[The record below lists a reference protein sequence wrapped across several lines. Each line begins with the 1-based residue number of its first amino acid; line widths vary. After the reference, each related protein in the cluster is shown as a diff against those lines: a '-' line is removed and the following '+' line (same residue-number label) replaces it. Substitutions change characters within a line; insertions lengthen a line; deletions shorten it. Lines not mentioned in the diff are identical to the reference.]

1 MQQVVDGKIKNYDMY
16 LLANDP
22 STNVLVTNR
31 VMLTGTKPQLPG
43 FSADRVKLQVIYTK
57 LH

>member
-1 MQQVVDGKIKNYDMY
+1 MQQVVDGKIKNYDM
-16 LLANDP
+16 LLMANNP

-31 VMLTGTKPQLPG
+31 VMLTGTNPQLPG
-43 FSADRVKLQVIYTK
+43 FSADKVKLQVIYTK